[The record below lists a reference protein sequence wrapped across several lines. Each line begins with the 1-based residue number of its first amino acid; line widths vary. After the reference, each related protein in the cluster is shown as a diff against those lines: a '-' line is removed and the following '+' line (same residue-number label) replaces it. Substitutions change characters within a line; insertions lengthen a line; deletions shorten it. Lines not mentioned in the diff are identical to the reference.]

1 MNPEIDIYLSQGC
14 MRCEFG
20 GTPQCK
26 VHNWTEEL
34 NLLRM
39 IILDCGLNE
48 ELKWGVPCYTWHN
61 KNVAIMSAFREYCA
75 LSFFKGSLLKDPER
89 ILDKPG
95 ENSQAGRLIKFT
107 NIQQIIEKEPELK
120 AFIHEAIELEKEG
133 REVKFKTVN
142 EYAVPEELQHK
153 LDEEPVLRQAF
164 EALTPGRQKGYLIYF
179 SQPKQSKTRE
189 TRIEKCIPRILE
201 GKGLHDH

>member
-107 NIQQIIEKEPELK
+107 NIQQINEKEPELK
-120 AFIHEAIELEKEG
+120 AYIHEAIELEKEG

-201 GKGLHDH
+201 GKGLHER